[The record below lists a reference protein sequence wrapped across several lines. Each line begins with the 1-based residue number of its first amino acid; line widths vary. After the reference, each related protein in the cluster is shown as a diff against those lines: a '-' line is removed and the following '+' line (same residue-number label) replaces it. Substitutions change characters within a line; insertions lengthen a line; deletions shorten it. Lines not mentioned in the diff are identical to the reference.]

1 MINVEFET
9 FEAKKS
15 GVFSKIIEAIIYLF
29 IVNFSYVII
38 MYVDIQDKYTSNNT
52 EAYSSLWFYITL
64 ASLVIFLFNKM
75 FETLKLSKTENTL
88 IVITST
94 IMIALSSA
102 ILAFL
107 IRSFA
112 LPRSVI
118 AIGFVIQTVL
128 FIIIKFMMKIYYEK
142 MKKVKNIAVFCS
154 LDNVNEVVENLFG
167 TNPNNKEKLMFVTEL
182 KTFDVKLLENID
194 KVYIHDYYSSEIME
208 SFIHK
213 CILKGIQVCIV
224 PKSYE
229 IAITKSNLILSSEVP
244 VIKITQ
250 VGHSVEYMFVKRCID
265 IIFSVT
271 AIILCLPLFVIVYLT
286 ILLTD
291 GTGVIYKQKRATRN
305 NKVFNVYKFR
315 TMIKDAEKHTGAVWA
330 VENDPRITKTGN
342 FLRKYWLDELPQLFN
357 ILRGD
362 MTIVGPR
369 PERPELISEFVKE
382 YPDFQMRTLVKCGL
396 TGYAQVMAKYDA
408 TPHNKLKLDL
418 FYILNANIFMDINI
432 MILTARK
439 MVLRFVRMEKKSIR
453 YKDILKAWSVDK
465 VDEVNGILYYKYK

>member
-1 MINVEFET
+1 MENET
-9 FEAKKS
+9 IEAKKS
-15 GVFSKIIEAIIYLF
+15 GIFSKIIEAFIYVF
-29 IVNFSYVII
+29 IVNFSYIVI
-38 MYVDIQDKYTSNNT
+38 MYVDVQDKYTSNNT
-52 EAYSSLWFYITL
+52 EAYRSLWVYITL
-64 ASLVIFLFNKM
+64 ASLLIFLFNKM
-75 FETLKLSKTENTL
+75 FETLRLSKTENIL
-88 IVITST
+88 IVTTST

-118 AIGFVIQTVL
+118 AIGFVIQTII
-128 FIIIKFMMKIYYEK
+128 FIIIKFMMKFYYDK
-142 MKKVKNIAVFCS
+142 MKKIKNIAVFCS
-154 LDNVNEVVENLFG
+154 LDKVDEVVENLFG
-167 TNPNNKEKLMFVTEL
+167 TNTNNKEKLIFITEL
-182 KTFDVKLLENID
+182 KDLDINLLNNID
-194 KVYIHDYYSSEIME
+194 KVYIHDYYNAEIIE
-208 SFIHK
+208 KFIHK

-244 VIKITQ
+244 IIKITQ
-250 VGHSVEYMFVKRCID
+250 VGHSIEYMFVKRCID
-265 IIFSVT
+265 IIFSIV
-271 AIILCLPLFVIVYLT
+271 AIIICFPLFIIVYFA

-315 TMIKDAEKHTGAVWA
+315 TMVKDAEKHTGAVWA
-330 VENDPRITKTGN
+330 VENDPRITKTGR

-357 ILRGD
+357 ILKGD
-362 MTIVGPR
+362 MSIVGPR
-369 PERPELISEFVKE
+369 PERPELISDFVKE

-432 MILTARK
+432 MVLTARK
-439 MVLRFVRMEKKSIR
+439 MVLRFIRMEKKSVR
-453 YKDILKAWSVDK
+453 YDEILGIW
-465 VDEVNGILYYKYK
+465 EVTQIEKSDGTLFYKYK

>member
-1 MINVEFET
+1 MELET
-9 FEAKKS
+9 IEAKKS
-15 GVFSKIIEAIIYLF
+15 GIFSKIIEAMIYLF
-29 IVNFSYVII
+29 VVNFSYIII

-52 EAYSSLWFYITL
+52 EAYKSLWFYISL

-75 FETLKLSKTENTL
+75 FETLRLSKTENIL
-88 IVITST
+88 IVVTST

-118 AIGFVIQTVL
+118 AIGFVIQTII
-128 FIIIKFMMKIYYEK
+128 FIIIKFLMKSYYER

-154 LDNVNEVVENLFG
+154 LDSVEEVIENLFG
-167 TNPNNKEKLMFVTEL
+167 TNTNNKEKLLFVTEL
-182 KTFDVKLLENID
+182 IDFDVKLLENVD
-194 KVYIHDYYSSEIME
+194 KVYIHDYYSSKLIE

-244 VIKITQ
+244 IIKITQ

-265 IIFSVT
+265 VIFSVT
-271 AIILCLPLFVIVYLT
+271 AIILCLPLLIIVYFT

-305 NKVFNVYKFR
+305 NKEFYVYKFR
-315 TMIKDAEKHTGAVWA
+315 TMVKDAEKLTGAVWA

-357 ILRGD
+357 ILKGD

-369 PERPELISEFVKE
+369 PERPELIKEFVKE
-382 YPDFQMRTLVKCGL
+382 FPDFQMRTLVKCGL

-432 MILTARK
+432 MVLTARK
-439 MVLRFVRMEKKSIR
+439 MVLRFIRMEKKSIR
-453 YKDILKAWSVDK
+453 YNEILETWNVLK
-465 VDEVNGILYYKYK
+465 VDEVEGTLYYKYK

>member
-1 MINVEFET
+1 MEFEAI
-9 FEAKKS
+9 EAKKS
-15 GVFSKIIEAIIYLF
+15 GIFSKILEAILYIV
-29 IVNFSYVII
+29 IVNFSYIII

-52 EAYSSLWFYITL
+52 DAYRSLWVYISI

-75 FETLKLSKTENTL
+75 FETLRLSKTENTL

-94 IMIALSSA
+94 VMIALSSA

-118 AIGFVIQTVL
+118 AIGFVIQTIL
-128 FIIIKFMMKIYYEK
+128 FIIIKFMMKSYYEK

-154 LDNVNEVVENLFG
+154 LDKVDEVVENLFG
-167 TNPNNKEKLMFVTEL
+167 TNTNDKEKLMFVTEL
-182 KTFDVKLLENID
+182 KDFDITLIDKID
-194 KVYIHDYYSSEIME
+194 KVYIHDYYNAKIIE

-229 IAITKSNLILSSEVP
+229 IAITKSNLVLSSEVP
-244 VIKITQ
+244 IIKITQ
-250 VGHSVEYMFVKRCID
+250 VGHSIEYMFVKRCID
-265 IIFSVT
+265 ILFSVT
-271 AIILCLPLFVIVYLT
+271 AIILCLPLFIIVYFT

-305 NKVFNVYKFR
+305 NKEFYVYKFR
-315 TMIKDAEKHTGAVWA
+315 TMVKDAEKLTGAVWA
-330 VENDPRITKTGN
+330 AENDPRITKTGK

-357 ILRGD
+357 ILKGD

-369 PERPELISEFVKE
+369 PERPELIKEFVKE

-432 MILTARK
+432 MVLTARK
-439 MVLRFVRMEKKSIR
+439 MVLRFIRMEKKSIR
-453 YKDILKAWSVDK
+453 YNEILEAWSVSS
-465 VDEVNGILYYKYK
+465 VDEVDGTLYFKYK

>member
-1 MINVEFET
+1 MDIET
-9 FEAKKS
+9 TNSKKS
-15 GVFSKIIEAIIYLF
+15 GIFSKIIEAIIYIF
-29 IVNFSYVII
+29 IVNFSYII
-38 MYVDIQDKYTSNNT
+38 VMYIDVTDKYTSNNT
-52 EAYSSLWFYITL
+52 EAYKSLWFYISL
-64 ASLVIFLFNKM
+64 ASLFIFLFNKM
-75 FETLKLSKTENTL
+75 FETLRLSKTENIL

-94 IMIALSSA
+94 IMIAFSSA

-118 AIGFVIQTVL
+118 AIGFFIQT
-128 FIIIKFMMKIYYEK
+128 FIFILMKFCMKFYYEK

-154 LDNVNEVVENLFG
+154 LDIVDEVIENLFG
-167 TNPNNKEKLMFVTEL
+167 TNTNNKEKLLYVTEL
-182 KTFDVKLLENID
+182 KLFDMNLLDNVD
-194 KVYIHDYYSSEIME
+194 KVYIHDIYNSEILE
-208 SFIHK
+208 SFIHR
-213 CILKGIQVCIV
+213 CIIKGIQVCIV

-250 VGHSVEYMFVKRCID
+250 VGHSTEYLFVKRFLD
-265 IIFSVT
+265 IVFSVT
-271 AIILCLPLFVIVYLT
+271 AIILCLPLYIIVYLA

-305 NKVFNVYKFR
+305 NKEFNVYKFR
-315 TMIKDAEKHTGAVWA
+315 TMVKDAEKHTGAVWA
-330 VENDPRITKTGN
+330 VENDPRITKTGR

-357 ILRGD
+357 ILKGD

-369 PERPELISEFVKE
+369 PERPELIREFVKE
-382 YPDFQMRTLVKCGL
+382 FPDFQMRTLVKCGL

-408 TPHNKLKLDL
+408 TPQNKLKLDL

-439 MVLRFVRMEKKSIR
+439 MVLRFIGMEKKCVRYNRILEIWSVTKVEDVNGVLYYR
-453 YKDILKAWSVDK
+453 YK
-465 VDEVNGILYYKYK
+465 